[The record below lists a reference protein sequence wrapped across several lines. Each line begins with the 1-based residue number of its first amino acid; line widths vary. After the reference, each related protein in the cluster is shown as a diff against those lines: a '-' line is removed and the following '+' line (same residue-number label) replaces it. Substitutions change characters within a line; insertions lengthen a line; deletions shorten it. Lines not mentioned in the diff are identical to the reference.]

1 MVVPSSRVAVTP
13 PASPGDL
20 YDARVPPD
28 LDTAALRFIGQYD
41 GKP

>member
-13 PASPGDL
+13 PGLPGDL
-20 YDARVPPD
+20 YDACVPAD
-28 LDTAALRFIGQYD
+28 LDTAALRFISQYD